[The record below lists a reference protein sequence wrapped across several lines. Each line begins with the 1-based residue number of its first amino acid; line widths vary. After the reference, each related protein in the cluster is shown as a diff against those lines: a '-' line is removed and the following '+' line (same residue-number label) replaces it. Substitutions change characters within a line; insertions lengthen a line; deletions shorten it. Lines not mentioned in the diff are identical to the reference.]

1 MSFLSA
7 SYNALLSKGRQS
19 NGSKRLISEESMECS
34 NILASSSH
42 HSTSHNS
49 ALLAGSNGCSLGHSY
64 GVKESTEC
72 DVMASDIDSGSSRSK
87 GSSSS
92 SSISPSAS
100 LSIPRTKD
108 RVWMVALCTFV
119 VCLTSLLNG
128 MMLGF
133 SSPAL
138 TQLQFNVSEEHRI
151 SHNDI
156 QFSLFA
162 VSIAYIYYNEK

>member
-7 SYNALLSKGRQS
+7 SYNALLSKGRRS

-42 HSTSHNS
+42 HSIS
-49 ALLAGSNGCSLGHSY
+49 LLAGSNGCSLGHSY

-100 LSIPRTKD
+100 LSIPGNKD

-138 TQLQFNVSEEHRI
+138 TQLQLNVSEEHRI

-162 VSIAYIYYNEK
+162 VSIAYNAIMLTPN

>member
-7 SYNALLSKGRQS
+7 SYNALPSKGRQS

-34 NILASSSH
+34 ILASSHDSMSH
-42 HSTSHNS
+42 HS
-49 ALLAGSNGCSLGHSY
+49 ALLAGSNGFSLGHSY

-92 SSISPSAS
+92 SSISLSAS
-100 LSIPRTKD
+100 RNIPRTKD

-119 VCLTSLLNG
+119 VCLTSLLDG

-133 SSPAL
+133 SSPVL
-138 TQLQFNVSEEHRI
+138 TQLQFNVSEEYRI

-156 QFSLFA
+156 KFSLFA
-162 VSIAYIYYNEK
+162 VSL